1 MRKHLSARRRTL
13 LKLAA
18 AAALAPAVVRAQ
30 GAAKV
35 VVVGGG
41 FGGAVCART
50 LKTMAPA
57 IGVTLVEP
65 NKTYTA
71 CPFSNEVIAGLRD
84 IKQQEFSYE
93 AIARSGVAVAP
104 LIAVAVDA
112 NTKTVTLG
120 DGTKLFYDRLVVA
133 PGIDLDW
140 KALPGYDEAAAE
152 KMPHA
157 WKAGAQTALLRRQL
171 EAMEDGGV
179 VVISVPAAPY
189 RCPPAPYERASQIA
203 WYLKAKKP
211 RSKVLLLD
219 SKDSFSQQRLF
230 QAAWTKLYPDMIEWM
245 PLSQGGNV
253 TSVDPSTRTF
263 NTDFDKHKADVA
275 NVVPPQKAAAVA
287 QAAGV
292 ADRTGWCPVSSVAF
306 ESTLQPEIH
315 VLGDAALMGA
325 MPKAAF
331 SANAQ
336 GKVCAAAI
344 VDLLAGRTPAEPR
357 LVSACF
363 NLAAPDY
370 GFSIVGVYRPEKG
383 QLLEVP
389 GAGGTSPIDGDSAL
403 RAQEAR
409 YAEAGFRVLTAETFG

>member
-1 MRKHLSARRRTL
+1 MKKRMSTRRRTFVT
-13 LKLAA
+13 LAVA
-18 AAALAPAVVRAQ
+18 GVFAPAIVRGQ
-30 GAAKV
+30 SAARI

-41 FGGAVCART
+41 FGGATCARA
-50 LKTMAPA
+50 LKKLEPA
-57 IGVTLVEP
+57 LGVTLVEP
-65 NKTYTA
+65 NRTYIA
-71 CPFSNEVIAGLRD
+71 CPLSNEVIAGLRD
-84 IKQQEFSYE
+84 LKQQQFSYD
-93 AIARSGVAVAP
+93 AIARDGVTVAP
-104 LIAVAVDA
+104 VTATAVDPA
-112 NTKTVTLG
+112 AKAVTLG
-120 DGTKLFYDRLVVA
+120 DGARLSYDRLVMA

-140 KALPGYDEAAAE
+140 SALPGYDEAAAE

-157 WKAGAQTALLRRQL
+157 WRAGAQTLLLRRQL

-179 VVISVPAAPY
+179 VVISAPAAPY

-219 SKDSFSQQRLF
+219 AKDSFSQQRLF
-230 QAAWTKLYPDMIEWM
+230 QGAWSHLYPDTIEWVS
-245 PLSQGGNV
+245 LSQGGNV
-253 TSVDPSTRTF
+253 TSVDPTTLTF

-275 NVVPPQKAAAVA
+275 NVIPPQRAAAIA
-287 QAAGV
+287 RAAGI
-292 ADRTGWCPVSSVAF
+292 ADRTGWCPVEPIAF
-306 ESTLQPEIH
+306 ESTLQPGIH

-331 SANAQ
+331 SASAQ
-336 GKVCAAAI
+336 AKVCAAAI
-344 VDLLAGRTPAEPR
+344 VTWLAGRTPPEPR
-357 LVSACF
+357 LISACY

-389 GAGGTSPIDGDSAL
+389 DSGGTSPVDGDVAL

-409 YAEAGFRVLTAETFG
+409 YAEACFRILTGEMFA

>member
-13 LKLAA
+13 LKLTA

-57 IGVTLVEP
+57 LGVTLVEP

>member
-13 LKLAA
+13 LKLTA

-57 IGVTLVEP
+57 LGVTLVEP

-157 WKAGAQTALLRRQL
+157 WKAGPQTVLLRRQL

-230 QAAWTKLYPDMIEWM
+230 QVAWTKLYPDMIEWM

-253 TSVDPSTRTF
+253 TSVDPATRTF

-275 NVVPPQKAAAVA
+275 NVVPPQKAAAIA
-287 QAAGV
+287 RTAGV

>member
-13 LKLAA
+13 LKLTA
-18 AAALAPAVVRAQ
+18 AAALAPTVVRAQ

-71 CPFSNEVIAGLRD
+71 CPFSNEVIAGLREL
-84 IKQQEFSYE
+84 KQQEFSYE
-93 AIARSGVAVAP
+93 AIARNGVTVA
-104 LIAVAVDA
+104 ATTATAVDSA
-112 NTKTVTLG
+112 AKIVTLG
-120 DGTKLFYDRLVVA
+120 DGSKLSYDRLVIA

-157 WKAGAQTALLRRQL
+157 WKAGPQTALLRRQL

-219 SKDSFSQQRLF
+219 AKDSFSQQRLF
-230 QAAWTKLYPDMIEWM
+230 QAAWTKLYPGMIEWV

-253 TSVDPSTRTF
+253 TSVDPATRTF

-275 NVVPPQKAAAVA
+275 NVVPPQKAAAIA
-287 QAAGV
+287 QTAGV
-292 ADRTGWCPVSSVAF
+292 ADRTGWCPVSSIAF
-306 ESTLQPEIH
+306 ESELQPSIH

-336 GKVCAAAI
+336 GKACAAAI

-357 LVSACF
+357 LVSACY

-383 QLLEVP
+383 QFLEVP

>member
-13 LKLAA
+13 LKLTAA
-18 AAALAPAVVRAQ
+18 ATLAPAVVRAQ

-41 FGGAVCART
+41 FSGAICART
-50 LKTMAPA
+50 LKMMAPEL
-57 IGVTLVEP
+57 GVTLVEP

-93 AIARSGVAVAP
+93 TIARAGVAAAP
-104 LIAVAVDA
+104 LSASAVDA
-112 NTKTVTLG
+112 KAKTVTLG
-120 DGTKLFYDRLVVA
+120 DGTKLSYDRLVIA
-133 PGIDLDW
+133 PGIDFAW
-140 KALPGYDEAAAE
+140 KALPGYDEVAAE

-157 WKAGAQTALLRRQL
+157 WKAGPQTVLLRRQL

-230 QAAWTKLYPDMIEWM
+230 QAAWAKLYPDMIEWV

-253 TSVDPSTRTF
+253 TSVEPATRTF
-263 NTDFDKHKADVA
+263 NTDFDKHKADVG
-275 NVVPPQKAAAVA
+275 NVVPPQKAAVIA
-287 QAAGV
+287 QTAGV
-292 ADRTGWCPVSSVAF
+292 ADRTGWCPVSPIAF
-306 ESTLQPEIH
+306 ESALQPGIH

-336 GKVCAAAI
+336 GKACAAAI

-357 LVSACF
+357 LVSACY

-383 QLLEVP
+383 QFLEVP

-403 RAQEAR
+403 RAKEAR